1 MLSVRVVWLLSCFS
15 LRPTNEHFSLF
26 MGNYFCSSD
35 FYWYVRPPPYTAWYS
50 SHGPRGYLDAR
61 PPGVVCRVRLVGGV
75 CQPRQPAYVGL
86 EGRELFLD
94 VWSRDHCSLPL
105 GRTSQRSL
113 SRTRCRPASGP
124 PGRRPTWGGWGRRP
138 RTPSICQSSSPLGL
152 DGADG
157 RSSANQ
163 LMLWSGNKNISDPGQ
178 KKIFLRENI
187 RNSPANLPLL
197 SYTWSIKLS
206 AKKQNKKLDM
216 LWLWCGVTGMDNL
229 HKNREY
235 KSLQSQQEW
244 KCRCWSGTHLFIQTL
259 YFYS

>member
-1 MLSVRVVWLLSCFS
+1 MVGDTGRAELV
-15 LRPTNEHFSLF
+15 NIKAKLF
-26 MGNYFCSSD
+26 
-35 FYWYVRPPPYTAWYS
+35 
-50 SHGPRGYLDAR
+50 
-61 PPGVVCRVRLVGGV
+61 
-75 CQPRQPAYVGL
+75 QPWVQHA
-86 EGRELFLD
+86 
-94 VWSRDHCSLPL
+94 
-105 GRTSQRSL
+105 QRIQW
-113 SRTRCRPASGP
+113 RTRCKPASEP

-197 SYTWSIKLS
+197 SYTWSIKIS